1 MFTRTFTLVLML
13 TFAAP
18 TGAKTVS
25 INTLKPLVKTA
36 SACPIVQPSRC
47 EATKQIVSMGKG
59 AIVGLSRLLDRSK
72 NKEKAA
78 VIAALGGLQA
88 SELGAAILAQ
98 IRSKNPMVRHAAVI
112 ATTRIKP
119 KGAVKVLAKAM
130 GVEDPAEKA
139 IVAAALG
146 QTRSPA
152 ALQPLL
158 IALKHP
164 NPRLRITVVQAMAQL
179 GLKGVFEELKS
190 FHDTAKL
197 TPPIQIALLKA
208 FAILKDKRATPLV
221 TAALKN
227 DSDPIRKAALRSL
240 KALRD
245 PSCAGAVVPF
255 LKDRQWVLQALN
267 VLGLAPSAEALPAL
281 IRIIRERKHPADVLE
296 KVFWAIGET
305 KESSA
310 VPTLLPYLK
319 DEQANIASWAAG
331 ALGRIGDKKAA
342 FALLEA
348 LARDEQ
354 EVKNMAIWAL
364 EKLSGKRLGKTV
376 ERWETWVLDKNRSK

>member
-1 MFTRTFTLVLML
+1 MFIRIFTLVLVL
-13 TFAAP
+13 SFAAP
-18 TGAKTVS
+18 AAAKTIS
-25 INTLKPLVKTA
+25 MGTLKPLVKSA
-36 SACPIVQPSRC
+36 AACPIVQPSRC
-47 EATKQIVSMGKG
+47 EATKALVNLGKG
-59 AIVGLSRLLDRSK
+59 AIVGLSRLIDRTK
-72 NKEKAA
+72 KKEKAA

-88 SELGAAILAQ
+88 SELGAAILSQVRA
-98 IRSKNPMVRHAAVI
+98 KDPFVRHAAVI

-158 IALKHP
+158 LALKNP
-164 NPRLRITVVQAMAQL
+164 NPRLRITVVQALAQL
-179 GLKGVFEELKS
+179 GSKGVFEELQS
-190 FHDTAKL
+190 FHDETKL
-197 TPPIQIALLKA
+197 TPPIHIALLKA

-221 TAALKN
+221 IKALKS
-227 DSDPIRKAALRSL
+227 DSDTIRKAALSSL

-245 PSCAGAVVPF
+245 PACANAVIPF
-255 LKDRQWVLQALN
+255 LKEPKWALQALN
-267 VLGLAPSAEALPAL
+267 VLGLSPSPDSLPAL
-281 IRIIRERKHPADVLE
+281 IRMIRERKHPANVLE
-296 KVFWAIGET
+296 KAFWAIGET

-310 VPTLLPYLK
+310 LPTLIPYLK
-319 DEQANIASWAAG
+319 DDQPDIAIWAAA

-348 LARDEQ
+348 LSREEQ
-354 EVKNMAIWAL
+354 EVKNMTIWAL

-376 ERWETWVLDKNRSK
+376 ERWETWVLDKNRKQ